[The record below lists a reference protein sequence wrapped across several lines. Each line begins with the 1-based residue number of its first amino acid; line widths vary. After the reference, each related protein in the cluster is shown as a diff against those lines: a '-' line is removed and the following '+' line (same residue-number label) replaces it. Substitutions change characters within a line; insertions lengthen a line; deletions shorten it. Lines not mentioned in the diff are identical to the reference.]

1 MLLGARLGGGL
12 IDSVPAG
19 TRKRGLTVKLKNFA
33 LSLGLVVLFS
43 MSAAFAQTS
52 YNFKTIN
59 YPGDSFTQLLGINNS
74 GDIAGYHGF
83 AVNSGFTYNVGS
95 GSFTTENYPKAAMT
109 QVIGINNEPFKT
121 SGFYVLKSGKTE
133 GFTDFQGTFLTVNYP
148 KTPFNQLL
156 SQNDFG
162 QAAGYYS
169 TKADG
174 SGPDHAYVYDEF
186 GGVFELFTIPGSV
199 SAQATGINNAG
210 DVCGFTIDESN
221 NMHGWVKIQGHYTQL
236 DDPNGVGATQA
247 LGLNNNGQVVGSYT
261 DSGGLTHG
269 FVYTVS
275 TATWQTIDEPNG
287 VGTTIVNG
295 INDKGTLVGFYGAAP
310 INDGFVATPE

>member
-1 MLLGARLGGGL
+1 M
-12 IDSVPAG
+12 
-19 TRKRGLTVKLKNFA
+19 KVKKITLP
-33 LSLGLVVLFS
+33 LSLFVLFC

-52 YNFKTIN
+52 YNFKTVD

-83 AVNSGFTYNVGS
+83 AINAGFTYNLGS
-95 GSFTTENYPKAAMT
+95 GQFTIENFPKAEMT

-121 SGFYVLKSGKTE
+121 SGFYVLKNGKTE
-133 GFTDFQGTFLTVNYP
+133 GFTDYKGTFVTVNYP

-162 QAAGYYS
+162 QSAGYYS
-169 TKADG
+169 TKKDG

-186 GGVFELFTIPGSV
+186 GGAFELFTIPGSA

-210 DVCGFTIDESN
+210 DVCGFTIDDSPAGAT
-221 NMHGWVKIQGHYTQL
+221 HGWLKVQGHFTLL
-236 DDPNGVGATQA
+236 DAPSAAGFTQA
-247 LGLNNNGQVVGSYT
+247 LGMNNNGQIVGTYT
-261 DSGGLTHG
+261 DSAGLSHG

-275 TATWQTIDEPNG
+275 SSTWQTIDEPNG
-287 VGTTIVNG
+287 VGSTLVNG
-295 INDKGTLVGFYGAAP
+295 INDKGVLVGFYGTSP
-310 INDGFVATPE
+310 TNDGFVATPQ

>member
-1 MLLGARLGGGL
+1 
-12 IDSVPAG
+12 
-19 TRKRGLTVKLKNFA
+19 VKLKSYVTS
-33 LSLGLVVLFS
+33 LSLAVLLCMTS
-43 MSAAFAQTS
+43 AFAQTTYS
-52 YNFKTIN
+52 FKELN
-59 YPGDSFTQLLGINNS
+59 YPGDTFTQLLGINNS

-83 AVNSGFTYNVGS
+83 AVNQGFTYSTKTGK
-95 GSFTTENYPKAAMT
+95 FTTENYPGSAMT

-133 GFTDFQGTFLTVNYP
+133 GFTDFQGTFTTVNFP

-186 GGVFELFTIPGSV
+186 GGVFELFTIPNSV

-210 DVCGFTIDESN
+210 DVCGFTIDSSTA
-221 NMHGWVKIQGHYTQL
+221 MHGWLKVQGHFTIL
-236 DDPNGVGATQA
+236 DDPNGVGATAA
-247 LGLNNNGQVVGSYT
+247 LGLNNKGQVVGSYT
-261 DSGGLTHG
+261 DSSGNGHG
-269 FVYTVS
+269 FVYTITS
-275 TATWQTIDEPNG
+275 NTWQTIDDPNG
-287 VGTTIVNG
+287 TGTVVNG
-295 INDKGTLVGFYGAAP
+295 INDSGVLVGFWGSGSDNY
-310 INDGFVATPE
+310 GFVATP

>member
-1 MLLGARLGGGL
+1 
-12 IDSVPAG
+12 
-19 TRKRGLTVKLKNFA
+19 VKLQKLVLP
-33 LSLGLVVLFS
+33 LSLFVLFS
-43 MSAAFAQTS
+43 MSAALAQTS
-52 YNFKTIN
+52 YSFQTVN

-83 AVNSGFTYNVGS
+83 AVNSGFTYSLKTGN
-95 GSFTTENYPKAAMT
+95 FTTENYPKAAMT

-121 SGFYVLKSGKTE
+121 TGFYVLKNGKTY
-133 GFTDFQGTFLTVNYP
+133 GFTDYQGTFVSVSYP

-186 GGVFELFTIPGSV
+186 GGVFELFSIPGST

-210 DVCGFTIDESN
+210 DVCGFTVDGAGN
-221 NMHGWVKIQGHYTQL
+221 NHGWLKSQGHFTIL
-236 DDPNGVGATQA
+236 DAPDAAGFTQA
-247 LGLNNNGQVVGSYT
+247 LGLNNNGQVVGDYT
-261 DSGGLTHG
+261 DAGGLTHG

-275 TATWQTIDEPNG
+275 SNSWQTVDDPNG
-287 VGTTIVNG
+287 VGSTLVNG
-295 INDKGTLVGFYGAAP
+295 INDKGMLVGFYGDSP
-310 INDGFVATPE
+310 INDGFVATPQ